1 MANQPP
7 TGRARENTIM
17 LTRRTWLAGTAAMP
31 CLHYAALA
39 PSASAQT
46 PRDVLV
52 MGKGIDDIISL
63 DPAEAFE
70 YSGTEI
76 GGNCYQTLVTTP
88 NSDPAKLVGEVAE
101 AWEVSND
108 AKTYTFRIRQGLKF
122 ASGQPVTAGDAAYSI
137 ARVVTLNKTPAF
149 IINQFGF
156 NKDNVARLVTAP
168 DARTLVISL
177 ERPTSPSFL
186 MYCLSANVGAVVE
199 RAVVQARAQGEDWG
213 NGWLKQNSAGSGPFA
228 VRQWRA
234 SEQVQLDA
242 NTHYATPA
250 KMRRVIIR
258 HIPDPS
264 AQLLQLT
271 RGDLDIARNLGADQI
286 RSVSA
291 NSAFTVQPSR
301 KASLM
306 YIGMNQRHP
315 ALARPEVR
323 QAIKWAIDY
332 EGIQKNIVSTTYSV
346 HQAFLPAGF
355 PSALEN
361 IAFRR
366 DVAKARALLAQAG
379 FGGGFEVTLDHSSS
393 SPLSDI
399 AQAVQA
405 NLAEVGIKVTLAAG
419 EMRQV
424 VTKTRAR
431 QHQMALVRWGADY
444 FDPHTNAET
453 FAMNPD
459 NGDDARNRTLAWRQ
473 SWEIPEMTRRVAANV
488 LETDVEKRRDEYLK
502 LQAEHQETSPF
513 AIMLQ
518 EIEVAV
524 LRANVSGLDLGPMS
538 DRTRYVGVTKS

>member
-1 MANQPP
+1 MHA
-7 TGRARENTIM
+7 
-17 LTRRTWLAGTAAMP
+17 TRRALLAATAAAP
-31 CLHYAALA
+31 FLPHAAA
-39 PSASAQT
+39 AQT

-76 GGNCYQTLVTTP
+76 GGNCYQTLMTTP
-88 NSDPAKLVGEVAE
+88 NSDPARLTGEIAE
-101 AWEVSND
+101 GFEVSNE
-108 AKTYTFRIRQGLKF
+108 AKTFTFRIRDGLKF
-122 ASGQPVTAGDAAYSI
+122 ASGAPVTAGDAAYSI
-137 ARVVTLNKTPAF
+137 QRTVTLNKTPAF

-156 NKDNVARLVTAP
+156 TRDNVARLVTAP
-168 DARTLVISL
+168 DARTLVINL
-177 ERPTSPSFL
+177 ERATSPSFL
-186 MYCLSANVGAVVE
+186 MYCLSANVGGVVE
-199 RAVVQARAQGEDWG
+199 RAVVQARAQNDDWG
-213 NGWLKQNSAGSGPFA
+213 NAWLKQNSAGSGPFA
-228 VRQWRA
+228 VRTWRA

-242 NTHYATPA
+242 NAHYATPTR
-250 KMRRVIIR
+250 MRRVIIR

-271 RGDLDIARNLGADQI
+271 RGDIDIARNLGPDQI
-286 RSVSA
+286 RGLQG
-291 NSAFTVQPSR
+291 NNAFRVQPSR

-306 YIGMNQRHP
+306 YMAMNQRHP
-315 ALARPEVR
+315 QLVRPEVR
-323 QAIKWAIDY
+323 QAIKLAIDY
-332 EGIQKNIVSTTYSV
+332 EGIQRNIVSTTYNI

-355 PSALEN
+355 PSALEE

-366 DVAKARALLAQAG
+366 DVARARALLAQAG
-379 FGGGFEVTLDHSSS
+379 LASGFEVALDHSSS

-399 AQAVQA
+399 AQAIQA
-405 NLAEVGIKVTLAAG
+405 NLAEVGIRVTLVSG

-459 NGDDARNRTLAWRQ
+459 NADDARNRTLAWRQ

-488 LETDVEKRRDEYLK
+488 LQTDAEKRTAEYLD
-502 LQAEHQETSPF
+502 LQREHQQVSPF

-524 LRANVSGLDLGPMS
+524 SRANVTGLDLGPMS
-538 DRTRYVGVTKS
+538 DRTRYVGVSKS

>member
-1 MANQPP
+1 
-7 TGRARENTIM
+7 M
-17 LTRRTWLAGTAAMP
+17 LTRRPTLSRRTLLAATAAMP
-31 CLHYAALA
+31 FLSYASLTKPAW
-39 PSASAQT
+39 AQT
-46 PRDVLV
+46 PREVLV

-63 DPAEAFE
+63 DPHEAFE

-88 NSDPAKLVGEVAE
+88 NTDPAKLVGEVAE

-137 ARVVTLNKTPAF
+137 QRVVSMNKTPAF

-156 NKDNVARLVTAP
+156 TKDNVARLVTAP
-168 DARTLVISL
+168 DPRTLVIAL
-177 ERPTSPSFL
+177 EKPTSPSFL
-186 MYCLSANVGAVVE
+186 MYCLSANVGSIVE
-199 RAVVQARAQGEDWG
+199 RAVVQARATGDDWG
-213 NGWLKQNSAGSGPFA
+213 NAWLKQNSAGSGPFS

-234 SEQVQLDA
+234 SDQVQLDA

-271 RGDLDIARNLGADQI
+271 RGDIDIARNLGPDQI
-286 RSVSA
+286 KGLA
-291 NSAFTVQPSR
+291 GNAAFTVQPSR

-306 YIGMNQRHP
+306 YMAMNQRHAP
-315 ALARPEVR
+315 LARPEVR

-332 EGIQKNIVSTTYSV
+332 EGIQKNIVSTTYNI

-361 IAFRR
+361 NPFKR

-379 FGGGFEVTLDHSSS
+379 LASGFEVALDHASS
-393 SPLSDI
+393 SPISDI
-399 AQAVQA
+399 AQAIQA
-405 NLAEVGIKVTLAAG
+405 NLAEVGIRVTLVSG

-459 NGDDARNRTLAWRQ
+459 NGDDARNRTLAWRS

-524 LRANVSGLDLGPMS
+524 LRAGVTGLDLGPMS
-538 DRTRYVGVTKS
+538 DRTRYVGVTKA

>member
-1 MANQPP
+1 MFN
-7 TGRARENTIM
+7 
-17 LTRRTWLAGTAAMP
+17 RRSLLAASAAMP
-31 CLHYAALA
+31 FVSSAAL
-39 PSASAQT
+39 AQT

-52 MGKGIDDIISL
+52 MAKAIDDIISL
-63 DPAEAFE
+63 DPHEAFE
-70 YSGTEI
+70 YSGTEL

-88 NSDPAKLVGEVAE
+88 NSDPAKLVGEIAE
-101 AWEVSND
+101 GWEVSNE
-108 AKTYTFRIRQGLKF
+108 AKTYTFRIREGLKF
-122 ASGQPVTAGDAAYSI
+122 ASGAPVTAADAAYSLH
-137 ARVVTLNKTPAF
+137 RVVTLNKSPAF

-156 NKDNVARLVTAP
+156 TKDNVAAMVTAP
-168 DARTLVISL
+168 DARTLVIAL
-177 ERPTSPSFL
+177 EKPTSPSFL

-199 RAVVQARAQGEDWG
+199 RAVVQARATGDDWG
-213 NGWLKQNSAGSGPFA
+213 NAWLKQNSAGSGPFA

-234 SEQVQLDA
+234 SDQVQLDA
-242 NTHYATPA
+242 NTHYAGTQA

-271 RGDLDIARNLGADQI
+271 RGDVDIARNLGPDQI
-286 RSVSA
+286 KGLA
-291 NSAFTVQPSR
+291 GNAAFRVQPSQ

-306 YIGMNQRHP
+306 YMAMNQRHP
-315 ALARPEVR
+315 ALSKPEVR

-332 EGIQKNIVSTTYSV
+332 EGIQRNIVSTTYNI
-346 HQAFLPAGF
+346 HQSFLPAGF

-361 IAFRR
+361 RPFVR

-379 FGGGFEVTLDHSSS
+379 FPNGFEVSLDHSSN

-399 AQAVQA
+399 AQALQA
-405 NLAEVGIKVTLAAG
+405 NLAEVGIKVALVSG

-459 NGDDARNRTLAWRQ
+459 NGDNARSRTLAWRS
-473 SWEIPEMTRRVAANV
+473 SWEIPEMTARVAANV
-488 LETDVEKRRDEYLK
+488 LQTDAEKRRDEYLK

-538 DRTRYVGVTKS
+538 DRTRYVGVVKA

>member
-1 MANQPP
+1 
-7 TGRARENTIM
+7 M
-17 LTRRTWLAGTAAMP
+17 LTRRATLAATAATP
-31 CLHYAALA
+31 FLSYASLTKPAW
-39 PSASAQT
+39 AQT
-46 PRDVLV
+46 PREVLV
-52 MGKGIDDIISL
+52 MGKQIDDIISL

-88 NSDPAKLVGEVAE
+88 NTDPAKLVGEVAE

-122 ASGQPVTAGDAAYSI
+122 ASGAAVTAGDAAWSI
-137 ARVVTLNKTPAF
+137 QRVVSMNKTPAF

-156 NKDNVARLVTAP
+156 TKDNVARLVTAP
-168 DARTLVISL
+168 DPRTLVIAL
-177 ERPTSPSFL
+177 EKPTSPSFL
-186 MYCLSANVGAVVE
+186 MYCLSANVGSIVE
-199 RAVVQARAQGEDWG
+199 RAVVQGRATGDDWG
-213 NGWLKQNSAGSGPFA
+213 NAWLKQNSAGSGPFS

-234 SEQVQLDA
+234 SDQVQLDA

-258 HIPDPS
+258 HMSDPS

-271 RGDLDIARNLGADQI
+271 RGDIDIARNLGPDQI
-286 RSVSA
+286 KGMA
-291 NSAFTVQPSR
+291 GNAAFTVQPSR

-306 YIGMNQRHP
+306 YMAMNQRHAP
-315 ALARPEVR
+315 LAKPEVR
-323 QAIKWAIDY
+323 QAIKFAIDY
-332 EGIQKNIVSTTYSV
+332 EGIQKNIVSTTYNI
-346 HQAFLPAGF
+346 HQSFLPAGF

-361 IAFRR
+361 NPFKR
-366 DVAKARALLAQAG
+366 DLAKARALLAQAG
-379 FGGGFEVTLDHSSS
+379 LSGGFEVALDHSSG
-393 SPLSDI
+393 SPISDI
-399 AQAVQA
+399 AQAIQA
-405 NLAEVGIKVTLAAG
+405 NLAEVGIKVTLVSG

-459 NGDDARNRTLAWRQ
+459 NGDDARNRTLAWRS

-524 LRANVSGLDLGPMS
+524 LRAGVTGLDLGPMS

>member
-1 MANQPP
+1 
-7 TGRARENTIM
+7 M
-17 LTRRTWLAGTAAMP
+17 LTRRSWLAASAAAP
-31 CLHYAALA
+31 CLAYAGLMPRAH
-39 PSASAQT
+39 AQT
-46 PRDVLV
+46 PREVLV

-63 DPAEAFE
+63 DPHEAFE

-88 NSDPAKLVGEVAE
+88 NSDPARLVGEIAE
-101 AWEVSND
+101 AWEVGND
-108 AKTYTFRIRQGLKF
+108 ARTYTFRIRQGLKF
-122 ASGQPVTAGDAAYSI
+122 ASGAPVTAGDAAWSI

-149 IINQFGF
+149 IINQFGLTR
-156 NKDNVARLVTAP
+156 DNVARLVTAP
-168 DARTLVISL
+168 DANTLVVSL

-186 MYCLSANVGAVVE
+186 MYCLSANVGAIVE
-199 RAVVQARAQGEDWG
+199 RAVVQARASGDDWG

-242 NTHYATPA
+242 NAHYAGTPP

-286 RSVSA
+286 RSLA
-291 NSAFTVQPSR
+291 NNPAFRVQPSR

-306 YIGMNQRHP
+306 YIAMNQRHP
-315 ALARPEVR
+315 ALAKPQVR

-332 EGIQKNIVSTTYSV
+332 EGIQRNIVSTTYTI

-361 IAFRR
+361 TPFRR
-366 DVAKARALLAQAG
+366 DVAKARALMAEAGLA
-379 FGGGFEVTLDHSSS
+379 GGFEVTLDHSSS

-405 NLAEVGIKVTLAAG
+405 NLAEIGIRVTLVSG
-419 EMRQV
+419 EIRQV

-431 QHQMALVRWGADY
+431 QHQLAIVRWGADY
-444 FDPHTNAET
+444 FDPHTNAEA
-453 FAMNPD
+453 FSMNPD
-459 NGDDARNRTLAWRQ
+459 NSDEARARTLAWRS
-473 SWEIPEMTRRVAANV
+473 SWEIPELTRRVAANV
-488 LETDVEKRRDEYLK
+488 LETDVEKRREEYLRI
-502 LQAEHQETSPF
+502 QEEHQQTSPF